1 MDFMTAVRTC
11 LSKYVDF
18 SGRARRSEFWW
29 FALFTFLVGIVTG
42 VIDSILGT
50 DYDNST
56 GGLVNS
62 LGSLALLLPSL
73 AVAVRRLHDTGRSGW
88 WILLGLIPGAGGT
101 QRLARLVGPAKAKD
115 IIFTG
120 RQLDAEEAL
129 AIGMVDRVVPA
140 AEVYDTA
147 VAWAAQ
153 FVSGPALALRAA
165 KEAIDH
171 GLEVDLATG
180 LEIERQQFAALFA
193 TEDRASGI
201 QSFVDNGPGK
211 AVFRGR

>member
-50 DYDNST
+50 DYDNTT

-88 WILLGLIPGAGGT
+88 WILLGLIPIVGWIILLVWYCTDGTRGPNEHGADPKGG
-101 QRLARLVGPAKAKD
+101 G
-115 IIFTG
+115 
-120 RQLDAEEAL
+120 EAS
-129 AIGMVDRVVPA
+129 GYPPPPPA
-140 AEVYDTA
+140 APYGT
-147 VAWAAQ
+147 
-153 FVSGPALALRAA
+153 
-165 KEAIDH
+165 
-171 GLEVDLATG
+171 
-180 LEIERQQFAALFA
+180 
-193 TEDRASGI
+193 
-201 QSFVDNGPGK
+201 NG
-211 AVFRGR
+211 